1 MTINKPK
8 PRKKRDDDS
17 ELIEAINSG
26 QKNLFFDLVKR
37 YQQPLYNF
45 GLRMCRDIERHA
57 RECIRC
63 KTCLDTLKRTIDL
76 CRNTGD
82 KPLPETFS
90 FRLKEFIQI
99 FQYS

>member
-1 MTINKPK
+1 MNRHTHDMKICLAMFAKLSEYI
-8 PRKKRDDDS
+8 DD
-17 ELIEAINSG
+17 ELDELTCN
-26 QKNLFFDLVKR
+26 
-37 YQQPLYNF
+37 
-45 GLRMCRDIERHA
+45 DIERHA

-90 FRLKEFIQI
+90 IRLKAFIQNL
-99 FQYS
+99 S